1 MEERTSEPETVIC
14 NAQNRPVER
23 LLINLKAAFQTC
35 DFPAFLLAF
44 RNIFTCQC
52 LLRIRTHK
60 NAHAQQKRNTKL
72 KHTN

>member
-35 DFPAFLLAF
+35 DFPAFLLAC

-60 NAHAQQKRNTKL
+60 NAHAQQKRNIKL
-72 KHTN
+72 